1 MRQQLRASALAVAVL
16 ASVGFAVAQ
25 TSPSSTAAP
34 SGQLNL
40 TPSQQQILSQRLGNE
55 QAQQVPTGYRPQVG
69 STLPDALQT
78 RSLPPEIVQ
87 QIPDLQTFHYT
98 LIPGYMIVVDP
109 RNHMVMELIRVP
121 ATTARARRKSDV
133 SFGSDS
139 RHCSMR
145 STSQTSAVS

>member
-25 TSPSSTAAP
+25 TSTAAP

-69 STLPDALQT
+69 STLPDAVQT

-87 QIPDLQTFHYT
+87 QMPDLQTFHYT
-98 LIPGYMIVVDP
+98 LMPGYMIVVDP

-121 ATTARARRKSDV
+121 ATTGK
-133 SFGSDS
+133 GP
-139 RHCSMR
+139 
-145 STSQTSAVS
+145 TQK